1 MEDLNFPEETD
12 ATHVPSGG
20 PRRRG
25 KFLVGASVL
34 AIVVAGVAIG
44 VSTSSPSANAAAIVR
59 AALVSSVGDKTVSFT
74 MDEQISGAANVDVS
88 GSGACDFSSD
98 DCNMTIGLGG
108 QDAALGQVTAIYAG
122 GTAYMSFSG
131 TAASQLPTPWVSLSL
146 NGSSLAQ
153 SGSLGTTQNPLSA
166 IAELAKLGGQVTD
179 DGTVN
184 VGDSSMHEYTV
195 ALSSSAIESQ
205 MSSEMAKM
213 PSWMSKV
220 SSSSA
225 IKGESFDVYINDAG
239 QLGKIAVTT
248 SVSAGGKDAQV
259 TLDEVMTG
267 YGNPVTVNIP
277 PANEVTPL
285 SSLLN
290 SLG

>member
-1 MEDLNFPEETD
+1 
-12 ATHVPSGG
+12 
-20 PRRRG
+20 
-25 KFLVGASVL
+25 
-34 AIVVAGVAIG
+34 
-44 VSTSSPSANAAAIVR
+44 
-59 AALVSSVGDKTVSFT
+59 
-74 MDEQISGAANVDVS
+74 
-88 GSGACDFSSD
+88 
-98 DCNMTIGLGG
+98 
-108 QDAALGQVTAIYAG
+108 
-122 GTAYMSFSG
+122 
-131 TAASQLPTPWVSLSL
+131 
-146 NGSSLAQ
+146 
-153 SGSLGTTQNPLSA
+153 
-166 IAELAKLGGQVTD
+166 
-179 DGTVN
+179 
-184 VGDSSMHEYTV
+184 
-195 ALSSSAIESQ
+195 
-205 MSSEMAKM
+205 
-213 PSWMSKV
+213 MSKV